1 LYPEIS
7 TEYHWRENVLEALKN
22 DKMFGMEEME
32 PLNITK
38 MPREGIVIRIQDDPV
53 AEAFKLKCIKF
64 LEKEAKNIDKGE
76 VDMEMIEKGA

>member
-1 LYPEIS
+1 
-7 TEYHWRENVLEALKN
+7 
-22 DKMFGMEEME
+22 M
-32 PLNITK
+32 NITK

>member
-1 LYPEIS
+1 MEMNEPMCF
-7 TEYHWRENVLEALKN
+7 TNV
-22 DKMFGMEEME
+22 
-32 PLNITK
+32 
-38 MPREGIVIRIQDDPV
+38 PREGIVVRISDDPV